1 MDDEVTTSAGAGTVA
16 AKRRRRAIY
25 TAALAGGLALGGFGI
40 AAAQTDTTSPPTT
53 AAPNDSTAP
62 APSQKPPGDG
72 PRAHKRMRGP
82 GGPGGFGMM
91 GAGGAIHGELTVP
104 DGNGGYRTMVIQRG
118 TVTAVSSTS
127 VTVKSDDGYTK
138 TYEVDDNTLVN
149 AGNEGIGDVNKDDKV
164 DVQGFMEGSTA
175 HAARVMDETGIGA
188 IRDHWKPK
196 SA

>member
-1 MDDEVTTSAGAGTVA
+1 MEDEVTTPATTTP
-16 AKRRRRAIY
+16 AKSRRRAIY

-53 AAPNDSTAP
+53 VAPNDNATP
-62 APSQKPPGDG
+62 KPPTDGKLG
-72 PRAHKRMRGP
+72 PRMHSGMRGP

-118 TVTAVSSTS
+118 TVTDVSSTS

-138 TYEVDDNTLVN
+138 TYKVDDNTLVN
-149 AGNEGIGDVNKDDKV
+149 AGNEGIGDVKKDDKV
-164 DVQGFMEGSTA
+164 NVRGFMDGDTA
-175 HAARVMDETGIGA
+175 LAANVTDETGVGA

>member
-1 MDDEVTTSAGAGTVA
+1 MDDQVTTPAGTPT
-16 AKRRRRAIY
+16 AKSRRRAIY

-53 AAPNDSTAP
+53 VAPNDNAAP
-62 APSQKPPGDG
+62 TPPADGKLG
-72 PRAHKRMRGP
+72 PRMHMGRR
-82 GGPGGFGMM
+82 GPGGFGMM
-91 GAGGAIHGELTVP
+91 GAPGAIHGELTVP

-118 TVTAVSSTS
+118 TVTDVSSTS

-138 TYEVDDNTLVN
+138 TYKVDDNTLVN

-164 DVQGFMEGSTA
+164 DVQGFMEGDTA
-175 HAARVMDETGIGA
+175 HAAHVMDETGVGA